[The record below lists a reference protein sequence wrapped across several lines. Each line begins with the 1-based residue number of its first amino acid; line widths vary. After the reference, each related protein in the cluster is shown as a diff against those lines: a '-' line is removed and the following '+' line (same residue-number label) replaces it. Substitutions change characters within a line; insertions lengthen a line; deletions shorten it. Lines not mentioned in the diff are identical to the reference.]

1 MKSLFLL
8 LGYFL
13 WIVLIISAF
22 LNLDNISSISIINAK
37 TSAFLDQYLHIN
49 MPVNS
54 VNIKTPVLFLI
65 LFLAGECAGRSF
77 LISSR
82 ISGQEKLQAYK
93 RELEKGSVT
102 NSASTSKIEV
112 LENKIQVLEK
122 ALNDALKR
130 NGRA

>member
-1 MKSLFLL
+1 MF
-8 LGYFL
+8 
-13 WIVLIISAF
+13 IISAF